1 MSHQQ
6 WNTPLSDKKSSH
18 ERHYFYDQASQL
30 TRIHDRHLG
39 EQAFSFDA
47 LNQLQSHRVGL
58 DIHRYQFDS
67 FGNPV
72 SESSV
77 VEQDRLLANKD
88 TAFNYDRYGNQILSR
103 SQSATQHRQFNG
115 FNQLVQVNHQGR
127 TSFYEYDAQGR
138 RSRKVTEQETV
149 DFLWD
154 GDQLIGEYQ
163 QGQYRWYIYAPNDF
177 TPLALIDNG
186 EVYYFHTD
194 HQGTPL
200 TITDSC
206 GETVWQANYRT
217 FGFADIT
224 IEKIKNPLRY
234 QGSILM
240 TSQACTT
247 TASVITIQTLVVLSI
262 KIRLAYW
269 GGSTTTAMRPIPCNG
284 WIHWG

>member
-1 MSHQQ
+1 
-6 WNTPLSDKKSSH
+6 
-18 ERHYFYDQASQL
+18 
-30 TRIHDRHLG
+30 G
-39 EQAFSFDA
+39 EQAYSFDA

-67 FGNPV
+67 FGNQV

-77 VEQDRLLANKD
+77 VEQDLLLAHKD

-115 FNQLVQVNHQGR
+115 LNQLVQVNHQGR

-154 GDQLIGEYQ
+154 SDQLVGEYQ
-163 QGQYRWYIYAPNDF
+163 KGQYRWYIYAPNDF

-194 HQGTPL
+194 
-200 TITDSC
+200 
-206 GETVWQANYRT
+206 
-217 FGFADIT
+217 
-224 IEKIKNPLRY
+224 
-234 QGSILM
+234 
-240 TSQACTT
+240 
-247 TASVITIQTLVVLSI
+247 
-262 KIRLAYW
+262 
-269 GGSTTTAMRPIPCNG
+269 
-284 WIHWG
+284 